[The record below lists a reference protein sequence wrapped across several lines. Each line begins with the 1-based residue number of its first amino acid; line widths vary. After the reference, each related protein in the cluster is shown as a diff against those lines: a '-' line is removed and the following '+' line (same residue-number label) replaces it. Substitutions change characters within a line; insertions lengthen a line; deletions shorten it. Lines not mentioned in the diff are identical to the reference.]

1 MWYVFEGFSIDISK
15 ISAVTQND
23 DESSI
28 TFIMDSGANIVI
40 KVTEVEQDTTPSVLV
55 ESFTRRL
62 KELRERDDK
71 RITDRNEL
79 LKGILSELKLISQN
93 MRRLS

>member
-1 MWYVFEGFSIDISK
+1 MWYVFEEFSIDISK

-28 TFIMDSGANIVI
+28 TLIMDSGKDIVI
-40 KVTEVEQDTTPSVLV
+40 KVTEVERDTTPSVLV
-55 ESFTRRL
+55 ESITRRL